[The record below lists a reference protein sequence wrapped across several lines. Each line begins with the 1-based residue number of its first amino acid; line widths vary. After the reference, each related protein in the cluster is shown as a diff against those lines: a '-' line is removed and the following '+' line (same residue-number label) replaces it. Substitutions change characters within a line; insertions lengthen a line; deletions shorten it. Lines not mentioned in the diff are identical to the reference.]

1 VQRSKIGV
9 LDPNNHENAMSSRRI
24 APFALAKIWNVTD
37 ERVRQL
43 KVEGKIK
50 IGADGK
56 YDFDEAMAFRK
67 AQVDENTVQT
77 LFQTYT
83 TPTGMH
89 QPKVF
94 DQLKVVDLDAD
105 VFDDAPTAPAAQ
117 ANPNAVVE
125 QAVSAQASLTAARA
139 ANEQLKLDRAR
150 IRHLVE
156 DGKLIDR
163 TDVFR
168 ASQAAA
174 ADISS
179 TLHTLEYEIAD
190 LFSDHD
196 IRNETRE
203 KVARLVDR
211 ALYALHKK
219 FDAMARPLTE
229 DEI

>member
-1 VQRSKIGV
+1 
-9 LDPNNHENAMSSRRI
+9 
-24 APFALAKIWNVTD
+24 
-37 ERVRQL
+37 
-43 KVEGKIK
+43 
-50 IGADGK
+50 
-56 YDFDEAMAFRK
+56 
-67 AQVDENTVQT
+67 
-77 LFQTYT
+77 
-83 TPTGMH
+83 
-89 QPKVF
+89 
-94 DQLKVVDLDAD
+94 
-105 VFDDAPTAPAAQ
+105 
-117 ANPNAVVE
+117 
-125 QAVSAQASLTAARA
+125 
-139 ANEQLKLDRAR
+139 
-150 IRHLVE
+150 LVE

-179 TLHTLEYEIAD
+179 TLRTLEYEIAD